1 MVGAPTFEALS
12 GAPVTTDVFDGT
24 VAVEHVSLG
33 RNADLVIVAPATAHT
48 LARAAAGLADDLLT
62 ATLLTATCP
71 VLFAP
76 AMHTEM
82 WRHPATVQNVATLRS
97 RGVTVLDP
105 DSGRHTG
112 ADTGPGRL
120 PEPERIVAAALA
132 LVDTASVGTAPDATA
147 RPGSCPPRPQD
158 LAGRRVVVSAG
169 GTHEPIDPVRFIGNR
184 STGRQGVALARA
196 AADRG
201 ARVHLLAANVA
212 ESLLPDDLAI
222 EITRVG
228 SALELSDAVGAAS
241 ADADVV
247 IMAAA
252 VADYRPAEVG
262 ATKGKKD
269 GSGERTIALVENP
282 DILAGLAHDRPRPDL
297 VVVGFAAETGDEH
310 GTVLEHGRAK
320 AIRKGADLLAVNEVG
335 VAAGF
340 GDVATRLTILDPTGE
355 TVDSRAGTKDQM
367 ADFLLDAVAARLG
380 APTIEQ

>member
-1 MVGAPTFEALS
+1 
-12 GAPVTTDVFDGT
+12 
-24 VAVEHVSLG
+24 
-33 RNADLVIVAPATAHT
+33 
-48 LARAAAGLADDLLT
+48 
-62 ATLLTATCP
+62 
-71 VLFAP
+71 
-76 AMHTEM
+76 
-82 WRHPATVQNVATLRS
+82 
-97 RGVTVLDP
+97 
-105 DSGRHTG
+105 
-112 ADTGPGRL
+112 
-120 PEPERIVAAALA
+120 
-132 LVDTASVGTAPDATA
+132 
-147 RPGSCPPRPQD
+147 
-158 LAGRRVVVSAG
+158 
-169 GTHEPIDPVRFIGNR
+169 
-184 STGRQGVALARA
+184 
-196 AADRG
+196 
-201 ARVHLLAANVA
+201 VHLLAANVA

>member
-1 MVGAPTFEALS
+1 
-12 GAPVTTDVFDGT
+12 
-24 VAVEHVSLG
+24 
-33 RNADLVIVAPATAHT
+33 
-48 LARAAAGLADDLLT
+48 
-62 ATLLTATCP
+62 
-71 VLFAP
+71 
-76 AMHTEM
+76 MHTEM

-105 DSGRHTG
+105 DSGRLTG